1 MMKSILAVEDDQD
14 IRDFLKELLTD
25 HGYLVQTATRGI
37 EALNLIKKTAPD
49 LVVLDLGLPDI
60 DGENVCGQIKK
71 DHQHLP
77 IIILTAKDGVPNV
90 VHGLNLGADDYMTKP
105 FDGDEL
111 LARIKTRLRNLP
123 GNETKMKIADLELN
137 PANHEVKRA
146 GKLIKLTPQEF
157 RLLHYLM
164 INKDRILTRDMI
176 LSRLWDSSPDI
187 ETRVVD
193 VYVGYLRKKID
204 LNFKKKLLHSIRGFG
219 YMIQD

>member
-1 MMKSILAVEDDQD
+1 MTKSILAVEDDQD
-14 IRDFLKELLTD
+14 LRDYLKELLID
-25 HGYLVQTATRGI
+25 HGFLVQTASRGI

-49 LVVLDLGLPDI
+49 LIVLDLGLPDI

-77 IIILTAKDGVPNV
+77 IIILTAKDGVPNIV
-90 VHGLNLGADDYMTKP
+90 RGLDIGADDYMTKP

-123 GNETKMKIADLELN
+123 GNETKLKIGDLELN

-157 RLLHYLM
+157 KLLHYLM
-164 INKDRILTRDMI
+164 INKGRILTRDMI

-193 VYVGYLRKKID
+193 VYIGYLRKKID
-204 LNFKKKLLHSIRGFG
+204 LGFKKKLLHSIRGFG